1 MKALILGL
9 VFAANAMGAT
19 VTLTM
24 DTADGVSGT
33 PFIDGLIVNKGGMTF
48 TFSNPSHTLKYN
60 FPSTIATETFVQD
73 PTIEGNNSAFGVA
86 FSVPVSTVSF
96 GFLVSSQNPVAQMA
110 TVALFNNSAVPFATI
125 PLASSVVDSF
135 AEGQF
140 VYNGAQGPVT
150 NILVTPTP
158 SGNFTAMAFDNLTVT
173 PVPVVPGTPAVPAA
187 SPLALV
193 IAAIGL
199 AGLTMLLLRKQSA

>member
-1 MKALILGL
+1 
-9 VFAANAMGAT
+9 MGAM

-24 DTADGVSGT
+24 DSADGVSGT

-48 TFSNPSHTLKYN
+48 TFSDPSHTLKYN
-60 FPSTIATETFVQD
+60 FPSVVGAGTYVQD

-86 FSVPVSTVSF
+86 FSAPVSTVRF
-96 GFLVSSQNPVAQMA
+96 GFVVSSQGPVAQMA

-125 PLASSVVDSF
+125 SLASSLVDPF
-135 AEGQF
+135 AEAQF

-158 SGNFTAMAFDNLTVT
+158 SGNFTAMAFDNL
-173 PVPVVPGTPAVPAA
+173 VVDTGSSGPPGTPAVPAA
-187 SPLALV
+187 SPLALG

-199 AGLTMLLLRKQSA
+199 AGLTMLLLRKQSV